1 MTRHPI
7 ALVAAAAAFVAV
19 GAAAGWYWAN
29 RSATHE
35 AAAGAVH
42 ASAPA
47 NGGTEKDKRKV
58 LYWHDPMVPGQKFDK
73 PGKSPFM
80 DMDLVPVYADEEAA
94 AGVKVDPR
102 LAQNLGLRTAV
113 AEKGRLDRAVDVVG
127 TIAFDE
133 RAVAL
138 VQARTAAYVQKLY
151 VRAPLDAVT
160 KGQPLVELFVPDW
173 AGAQQEYLALRSS
186 QAPGAHELAAAAR
199 NRLLLLNMSEPQIEA
214 VDRAG
219 KPVPLVTLVSPVN
232 GVVGEL
238 GAREGMN
245 VMPGATLF
253 RLNGLSTVW
262 VNLDIP
268 EALAGAVVPGAAIRA
283 SVPAYPGE
291 TFAGKVA
298 AVLPDVNAMTR
309 TLRARV
315 ELANP
320 GAKLKPGMFATVSIV
335 PPRSREAVLVP
346 SESVIVTGERAVV
359 IVDRGDGRFE
369 PVNVRIGRDS
379 GGKTEIL
386 EGIDVG
392 TKVVASG
399 QFLIDSEASLRGVE
413 ARMALP
419 SVAADKTETRR
430 TQRTTEDTE
439 KGKGGVHHAQGR
451 VERVGPGTLTISHGP
466 VPELKWPAM
475 TMEFAAPKELTAG
488 LKAGDRVAFDFVA
501 TPEGTYSATRV
512 ERAGG
517 KS

>member
-7 ALVAAAAAFVAV
+7 VLLAAAAAFVAV
-19 GAAAGWYWAN
+19 GAAGGWYWAN
-29 RSATHE
+29 RTAAHDAVASSAHQ
-35 AAAGAVH
+35 G
-42 ASAPA
+42 APA
-47 NGGTEKDKRKV
+47 NGGAEDKRKV
-58 LYWHDPMVPGQKFDK
+58 LYWHDPMFPGQKFDK

-94 AGVKVDPR
+94 SGVKVDSR
-102 LAQNLGLRTAV
+102 LAQNLGVRTAV

-133 RAVAL
+133 RAVEL

-151 VRAPLDAVT
+151 VRAPLDAVR
-160 KGQPLVELFVPDW
+160 KGEPLVELFVPEW
-173 AGAQQEYLALRSS
+173 AGAQQEYLALKAS

-199 NRLLLLNMSEPQIEA
+199 NRLLLLNMTEPQIEA

-219 KPVPLVTLVSPVN
+219 KPVTHVTLVSPVA

-253 RLNGLSTVW
+253 RLNGLATVW

-320 GAKLKPGMFATVSIV
+320 AAKLKPGMFATVSIV
-335 PPRSREAVLVP
+335 PRQSREAVLVP
-346 SESVIVTGERAVV
+346 SESVIVTGERALV

-369 PVNVRIGRDS
+369 PATVRIGRDA

-386 EGIDVG
+386 EGIDAG

-413 ARMALP
+413 ARMASP
-419 SVAADKTETRR
+419 AAA
-430 TQRTTEDTE
+430 
-439 KGKGGVHHAQGR
+439 GVHHA
-451 VERVGPGTLTISHGP
+451 EGTIEQIRQDVLTISHGP

-475 TMEFAAPKELTAG
+475 TMEFAAPKELPAG

-512 ERAGG
+512 ERTSGG